1 MIFTEHVKAGTD
13 YYFSVQDVTEEGNS
27 GAFGFSAGYRVTDK
41 PVARK
46 LYGAS
51 RMI

>member
-1 MIFTEHVKAGTD
+1 MQAGKD
-13 YYFSVQDVTEEGNS
+13 YYFSVEDKEGA
-27 GAFGFSAGYRVTDK
+27 AFGFSAGYRVTDK
-41 PVARK
+41 PMARK